1 MKYDFLFKGGRIVD
15 PANNKDFIG
24 DVAIKGDKI
33 AKVSKGIN
41 NYLAEQVINI
51 SGKLIIPGIID
62 THCHVARPAAK
73 GAGYRM
79 LINTGV
85 TTAFDFEGP
94 IEVIKQEIAKYGC
107 GLNVAVLE
115 AVYPENGLKSKNPP
129 IEELK
134 KIINKNLDSGAIG
147 IKILGGHYPLTP
159 EATYNIFQITHQEKG
174 YMGFHVGTTETG
186 SNIQG
191 VEEAV
196 KLTEGKP
203 LHIAHVNAYCRG
215 YVEDP
220 LLELKI
226 VMDILKKSPNIVSE
240 SHLAIHN
247 GCYGGIDENS
257 IPISYVLRNSLKAN
271 GYQVS
276 KEGLEEALRV
286 KYAGVYA
293 LRGSKVKYIYGS
305 EAIDYWKKREY
316 KVGVCFPINR
326 RRSAQVCAT
335 ERDKKGN
342 FVVDAISSDAG
353 AIPRNCILS
362 HGLSLVRFCALT
374 LSELVQKISLTPSRM
389 LGLKNK
395 GHLSI
400 GADADIT
407 IFDPDNAKVAIV
419 LIGGR
424 VGMISGIIFNNPG
437 KLIVTERG
445 ANKLKKPEIPLEV
458 INLEDSLYFKGK
470 VGEEKISSINTSD
483 FYNYSDE

>member
-1 MKYDFLFKGGRIVD
+1 MLKYDFLFKRGRVVD
-15 PANNKDFIG
+15 PANNRDFIG
-24 DVAIKGDKI
+24 DIAVKGDKI
-33 AKVSKGIN
+33 AEVAKGIN
-41 NYLAEQVINI
+41 NNLSEQVIDI
-51 SGKLIIPGIID
+51 GGKVIIPGIID
-62 THCHVARPAAK
+62 SHCHVARPFAK

-79 LINTGV
+79 LINAGV

-94 IEVIKQEIAKYGC
+94 IEVIKREITKYGC

-115 AVYPENGLKSKNPP
+115 AIYPENGIKHNNPP
-129 IEELK
+129 VKELK
-134 KIINKNLDSGAIG
+134 KVINKNLDSGAIG

-159 EATYNIFQITHQEKG
+159 ETTYNIFQITQQEKG

-191 VEEAV
+191 VKEAV
-196 KLTEGKP
+196 ELAEGKP

-215 YVEDP
+215 YIEDP

-226 VMDILKKSPNIVSE
+226 LMDILKKAPNIISE
-240 SHLAIHN
+240 SHLALRN
-247 GCYGGIDENS
+247 GCFGGIGKDN

-293 LRGSKVKYIYGS
+293 LRGSRVKYIYGD
-305 EAIDYWKKREY
+305 EAINYWKEREY

-326 RRSAQVCAT
+326 RRSAEVCVT
-335 ERDKKGN
+335 ERSNGN
-342 FVVDAISSDAG
+342 FVVDAISSDGG

-362 HGLSLVRFCALT
+362 HGLPLVNFRALT

-407 IFDPDNAKVAIV
+407 IFDPDNAKVEIV
-419 LIGGR
+419 LIKGK
-424 VGMISGIIFNNPG
+424 VSMVSGIIFNNPG
-437 KLIVTERG
+437 TLIVTERG
-445 ANKLKKPEIPLEV
+445 ANKLKKQEIPLEV
-458 INLEDSLYFKGK
+458 INLEESLYFKGK
-470 VGEEKISSINTSD
+470 GGEGK
-483 FYNYSDE
+483 

>member
-1 MKYDFLFKGGRIVD
+1 MKYDFLFKRGRIVD
-15 PANNKDFIG
+15 PVNNKDFIG

-33 AKVSKGIN
+33 AEVSKGIS
-41 NYLAEQVINI
+41 NYLAEQVADIN
-51 SGKLIIPGIID
+51 GKVIIPGIID
-62 THCHVARPAAK
+62 THCHIARPEAK

-85 TTAFDFEGP
+85 TTAIDFEGP
-94 IEVIKQEIAKYGC
+94 IEVIKREVAKYGC

-115 AVYPENGLKSKNPP
+115 AIYLENGIKSQDPP
-129 IEELK
+129 LEELK
-134 KIINKNLDSGAIG
+134 KVINENLDNGAIG

-174 YMGFHVGTTETG
+174 YMGFHVGTTKTG

-220 LLELKI
+220 LLELKRI
-226 VMDILKKSPNIVSE
+226 MDILKKSPNVVSE

-247 GCYGGIDENS
+247 ACYGGINGNG
-257 IPISYVLRNSLKAN
+257 IPKSYVLRNALRAK

-293 LRGSKVKYIYGS
+293 LVGSKMEYIYG
-305 EAIDYWKKREY
+305 EKAINYWKGHDFKA
-316 KVGVCFPINR
+316 GICFPVNR

-335 ERDKKGN
+335 ERDNKGN

-353 AIPRNCILS
+353 AIPRNCILA
-362 HGLSLVRFCALT
+362 HGLPLVRFCALT
-374 LSELVQKISLTPSRM
+374 LSELVQKISWTPSRM
-389 LGLKNK
+389 FNLKNK
-395 GHLSI
+395 GHLSV

-419 LIGGR
+419 LIKGK
-424 VGMISGIIFNNPG
+424 VCMVSGIIFNNPG
-437 KLIVTERG
+437 RLIVTERG
-445 ANKLKKPEIPLEV
+445 ASKLKKQEISLE
-458 INLEDSLYFKGK
+458 IITLEDSLYFKGK
-470 VGEEKISSINTSD
+470 ER
-483 FYNYSDE
+483 

>member
-1 MKYDFLFKGGRIVD
+1 MLKYDFLFKRGRIVD
-15 PANNKDFIG
+15 PANNRDFIG
-24 DVAIKGDKI
+24 DIAVKGDKI
-33 AKVSKGIN
+33 AEVAKGIN
-41 NYLAEQVINI
+41 NNLSEQVIDI
-51 SGKLIIPGIID
+51 DGKVIIPGIID
-62 THCHVARPAAK
+62 THCHVARPYAK

-79 LINTGV
+79 LINAGV

-94 IEVIKQEIAKYGC
+94 IEVIKQEVAKYGC

-115 AVYPENGLKSKNPP
+115 AIYLENGIKSNNPP
-129 IEELK
+129 VEELK
-134 KIINKNLDSGAIG
+134 KVINKNLDSGAIG

-159 EATYNIFQITHQEKG
+159 EATYNIFQITHREKG
-174 YMGFHVGTTETG
+174 YMGYHVGTTETG

-196 KLTEGKP
+196 KLSEGKP

-226 VMDILKKSPNIVSE
+226 MMDILKKSPNIISE
-240 SHLAIHN
+240 SHLALRN
-247 GCYGGIDENS
+247 GCYGGIDENGM
-257 IPISYVLRNSLKAN
+257 PISYVLRNSLKAN

-293 LRGSKVKYIYGS
+293 LRGSKIKYIYGD
-305 EAIDYWKKREY
+305 EAINYWKEREY

-326 RRSAQVCAT
+326 RRSAEVCVT
-335 ERDKKGN
+335 EKDNGN
-342 FVVDAISSDAG
+342 FVVDAISSDGG

-362 HGLSLVRFCALT
+362 HGLPLVRFCALT

-407 IFDPDNAKVAIV
+407 IFDPDDAKVEIV
-419 LIGGR
+419 LIKGK
-424 VGMISGIIFNNPG
+424 VCMVSGIIFNNPG
-437 KLIVTERG
+437 TLIVTQRG
-445 ANKLKKPEIPLEV
+445 ANKLKKQEIPLEV
-458 INLEDSLYFKGK
+458 INLEESLYFKGK
-470 VGEEKISSINTSD
+470 GGEGK
-483 FYNYSDE
+483 

>member
-15 PANNKDFIG
+15 PANNRDFVG
-24 DVAIKGDKI
+24 DVAVKGDKVAEV
-33 AKVSKGIN
+33 AKEIKNDLS
-41 NYLAEQVINI
+41 EQVIDI
-51 SGKLIIPGIID
+51 SGKIIIPGIID
-62 THCHVARPAAK
+62 THCHVARPYAK

-79 LINTGV
+79 LINAGV

-94 IEVIKQEIAKYGC
+94 IEVIKQEITKYGC

-115 AVYPENGLKSKNPP
+115 AIYPENGIKGNNPP
-129 IEELK
+129 VEELK
-134 KIINKNLDSGAIG
+134 KVINKNLDSGAIG
-147 IKILGGHYPLTP
+147 VKILGGHYPLTP
-159 EATYNIFQITHQEKG
+159 EATYNILQITQREKG

-186 SNIQG
+186 SNMLG

-196 KLTEGKP
+196 KLAEGKP

-226 VMDILKKSPNIVSE
+226 VMDILKKSPNIISE
-240 SHLAIHN
+240 SHLALRN
-247 GCYGGIDENS
+247 GCYGGINKDD

-293 LRGSKVKYIYGS
+293 LRGSRVKYIYGE
-305 EAIDYWKKREY
+305 EAINYWKEREY
-316 KVGVCFPINR
+316 KVGICFPINR
-326 RRSAQVCAT
+326 RRSAEVCVT
-335 ERDKKGN
+335 ERDNGN
-342 FVVDAISSDAG
+342 FVVDAISSDGG

-362 HGLSLVRFCALT
+362 HGLPLVRFCALT
-374 LSELVQKISLTPSRM
+374 ISELVQKISLTPSRM

-407 IFDPDNAKVAIV
+407 IFDPDDAKVEIV
-419 LIGGR
+419 LIKGK
-424 VGMISGIIFNNPG
+424 VSMVSGIIFNNPG
-437 KLIVTERG
+437 TLIVTQRG
-445 ANKLKKPEIPLEV
+445 ANKLKKQEIPLEV
-458 INLEDSLYFKGK
+458 INLEESLYFKGK
-470 VGEEKISSINTSD
+470 GGEDK
-483 FYNYSDE
+483 

>member
-1 MKYDFLFKGGRIVD
+1 MKYDFLFKRGRIVD
-15 PANNKDFIG
+15 PANDRDFIG
-24 DVAIKGDKI
+24 DVAVKGDKV
-33 AKVSKGIN
+33 AKVEEEIDDS
-41 NYLAEQVINI
+41 LAEQVIDI
-51 SGKLIIPGIID
+51 RGKVIIPGIID
-62 THCHVARPAAK
+62 THCHVARPKAK

-79 LINTGV
+79 LINAGV
-85 TTAFDFEGP
+85 TTAIDFEGP
-94 IEVIKQEIAKYGC
+94 IEVIKREITEYGC

-115 AVYPENGLKSKNPP
+115 AIFPENGIKSQDPP
-129 IEELK
+129 LEELK
-134 KIINKNLDSGAIG
+134 KVINKNLDSGAIG

-174 YMGFHVGTTETG
+174 YMGFHVGTTKTG
-186 SNIQG
+186 SNILG

-196 KLTEGKP
+196 KLAEGNP

-215 YVEDP
+215 YIEDP
-220 LLELKI
+220 LSELKI

-247 GCYGGIDENS
+247 GCYGGIDENG
-257 IPISYVLRNSLKAN
+257 IPLSYVLRNSLRAK

-293 LRGSKVKYIYGS
+293 LVGSKIEYIYGD
-305 EAIDYWKKREY
+305 EAIDYWKKHKY
-316 KVGVCFPINR
+316 DVGVCFPINR

-335 ERDKKGN
+335 EKDKKGN

-395 GHLSI
+395 GRLSI

-407 IFDPDNAKVAIV
+407 IFDPDSTKVEIV
-419 LIGGR
+419 LIKGR
-424 VGMISGIIFNNPG
+424 VCMVSRIIFNNSG
-437 KLIVTERG
+437 RLIVTERG
-445 ANKLKKPEIPLEV
+445 ANKLKKQEIPLEV
-458 INLEDSLYFKGK
+458 INLKDSLYFKGK

-483 FYNYSDE
+483 FCNYLDE

>member
-24 DVAIKGDKI
+24 DVAVKGDKI
-33 AKVSKGIN
+33 AEVSKGIS
-41 NYLAEQVINI
+41 NYLAEQVVNI
-51 SGKLIIPGIID
+51 SGRVIIPGIID
-62 THCHVARPAAK
+62 THCHIARPAAK

-85 TTAFDFEGP
+85 TTAIDFEGP
-94 IEVIKQEIAKYGC
+94 IEVIKQEIVKYGC

-115 AVYPENGLKSKNPP
+115 AIYPKNGIKSKNPSV
-129 IEELK
+129 EELK
-134 KIINKNLDSGAIG
+134 KVINKNLDNGAIG
-147 IKILGGHYPLTP
+147 IKILGGHYPVTP
-159 EATYNIFQITHQEKG
+159 EATYNIFQITHHEKG

-186 SNIQG
+186 SNIEG

-196 KLTEGKP
+196 KLAEGKP

-215 YVEDP
+215 YIEDP

-226 VMDILKKSPNIVSE
+226 VMDILKKSPNIISE
-240 SHLAIHN
+240 SHLALHN
-247 GCYGGIDENS
+247 ACYGGINENGV
-257 IPISYVLRNSLKAN
+257 PRSYVLRNALRAK

-286 KYAGVYA
+286 KYAGVTA
-293 LRGSKVKYIYGS
+293 LVGSQMEYIYGD
-305 EAIDYWKKREY
+305 EAIDYWKKHDY
-316 KVGVCFPINR
+316 KVGICFPINR
-326 RRSAQVCAT
+326 RRSAEVCVT
-335 ERDKKGN
+335 EKYNGN

-374 LSELVQKISLTPSRM
+374 LSELIQKISLTPSRM

-395 GHLSI
+395 GRLSI

-407 IFDPDNAKVAIV
+407 IFDPDNAKVEIV
-419 LIGGR
+419 LIKGK
-424 VGMISGIIFNNPG
+424 VCMVSGIIFNNPG
-437 KLIVTERG
+437 RLIVTERG
-445 ANKLKKPEIPLEV
+445 ENKLKKQEIPLEV

-470 VGEEKISSINTSD
+470 RGEGK
-483 FYNYSDE
+483 

>member
-1 MKYDFLFKGGRIVD
+1 MIKYDFLFKGGRIVD

-24 DVAIKGDKI
+24 DVAVKGDKI
-33 AKVSKGIN
+33 AEVSKGIS
-41 NYLAEQVINI
+41 NYLARQVVNI
-51 SGKLIIPGIID
+51 SGKVIIPGIID
-62 THCHVARPAAK
+62 THCHIARPAAM

-79 LINTGV
+79 LINAGV
-85 TTAFDFEGP
+85 TTAVDFEGP
-94 IEVIKQEIAKYGC
+94 IEVIKQEIVKYGC

-115 AVYPENGLKSKNPP
+115 AIYPGNGIKSKNPSV
-129 IEELK
+129 EELK
-134 KIINKNLDSGAIG
+134 KVINKNLDNGAIG
-147 IKILGGHYPLTP
+147 IKILGGHYPVTP
-159 EATYNIFQITHQEKG
+159 EATYNIFQITHHEKG
-174 YMGFHVGTTETG
+174 YIGFHVGTTETG

-196 KLTEGKP
+196 KLAEGKP

-215 YVEDP
+215 YIEDP

-240 SHLAIHN
+240 SHLALRN
-247 GCYGGIDENS
+247 GCNGGIDENG
-257 IPISYVLRNSLKAN
+257 IPISYVTRNSLKAN

-293 LRGSKVKYIYGS
+293 LRGSRMKYIYGD
-305 EAIDYWKKREY
+305 EAINYWKENEY
-316 KVGVCFPINR
+316 KVGTCFPINR

-335 ERDKKGN
+335 ERDEKGN
-342 FVVDAISSDAG
+342 FVVDAISSDG
-353 AIPRNCILS
+353 GVIPRNCILS
-362 HGLSLVRFCALT
+362 HGLPLVRFCALT

-407 IFDPDNAKVAIV
+407 IFDPDDAKVKIV
-419 LIGGR
+419 LIKGK
-424 VGMISGIIFNNPG
+424 VCMVSEIIFNNPG
-437 KLIVTERG
+437 TLIVTQRG
-445 ANKLKKPEIPLEV
+445 ANKLKKQKIPLEV
-458 INLEDSLYFKGK
+458 IDLEDSLFLKGK
-470 VGEEKISSINTSD
+470 GGEDK
-483 FYNYSDE
+483 

>member
-15 PANNKDFIG
+15 PANERDFIG

-33 AKVSKGIN
+33 AEVSKGISN
-41 NYLAEQVINI
+41 SLAEQVINI
-51 SGKLIIPGIID
+51 SGKVIIPGIID
-62 THCHVARPAAK
+62 THCHIARPAAK

-79 LINTGV
+79 LVNTGV

-94 IEVIKQEIAKYGC
+94 IEVIKQEIVKYGC

-115 AVYPENGLKSKNPP
+115 AIYPENGIKSRNPSV
-129 IEELK
+129 EELK
-134 KIINKNLDSGAIG
+134 KVINKNLDNGAIG

-159 EATYNIFQITHQEKG
+159 EATYNILQITHQEKG

-196 KLTEGKP
+196 KLSEGKP

-215 YVEDP
+215 YIEDP
-220 LLELKI
+220 LLELKRA
-226 VMDILKKSPNIVSE
+226 MDILKKSPNIISE
-240 SHLAIHN
+240 SHLALHN
-247 GCYGGIDENS
+247 GCYGGINGNG

-276 KEGLEEALRV
+276 KDGLEEALRV

-293 LRGSKVKYIYGS
+293 LRGSKVKYIYGD
-305 EAIDYWKKREY
+305 EAINYWKEHEY

-342 FVVDAISSDAG
+342 FVVDAISSDG
-353 AIPRNCILS
+353 GVIPRNCILS
-362 HGLSLVRFCALT
+362 HGLPLVRFCALT

-395 GHLSI
+395 GHFSI
-400 GADADIT
+400 EADADIT
-407 IFDPDNAKVAIV
+407 IFDPDNAEVKIV
-419 LIGGR
+419 LIKGR
-424 VGMISGIIFNNPG
+424 VCMVSGIIFNYPG
-437 KLIVTERG
+437 RLIVTERG
-445 ANKLKKPEIPLEV
+445 AKKIEKGGVPYEI
-458 INLEDSLYFKGK
+458 INLEDSLFLKGK
-470 VGEEKISSINTSD
+470 GGENK
-483 FYNYSDE
+483 

>member
-15 PANNKDFIG
+15 PANNRDFVG
-24 DVAIKGDKI
+24 DVAVKGDKVAEV
-33 AKVSKGIN
+33 AKEIKNDLS
-41 NYLAEQVINI
+41 EQVIDI
-51 SGKLIIPGIID
+51 SGKIIIPGIID
-62 THCHVARPAAK
+62 THCHVARPYAK

-79 LINTGV
+79 LINAGV

-94 IEVIKQEIAKYGC
+94 IEVIKQEITKYGC

-115 AVYPENGLKSKNPP
+115 AIYPENGIKSNNPP

-134 KIINKNLDSGAIG
+134 KVINKNLDSGAIG

-159 EATYNIFQITHQEKG
+159 EATYNIFQITQQEKG

-196 KLTEGKP
+196 KLAEGKP

-226 VMDILKKSPNIVSE
+226 VMDILKKSPNIISE
-240 SHLAIHN
+240 SHLALRN
-247 GCYGGIDENS
+247 GCYGGINKDD

-293 LRGSKVKYIYGS
+293 LRGSRVKYIYGE
-305 EAIDYWKKREY
+305 EAINYWKEREY

-326 RRSAQVCAT
+326 RRSAEVCVT
-335 ERDKKGN
+335 ERDNGN
-342 FVVDAISSDAG
+342 FVVDAISSDGG

-362 HGLSLVRFCALT
+362 HGLPLVRFCALT
-374 LSELVQKISLTPSRM
+374 ISELVQKISLTPSRM

-407 IFDPDNAKVAIV
+407 IFDPDDAKVEIV
-419 LIGGR
+419 LIKGK
-424 VGMISGIIFNNPG
+424 VSMVSGIIFNNPG
-437 KLIVTERG
+437 KLIVTQRG
-445 ANKLKKPEIPLEV
+445 ANKLKKQEIPLEV
-458 INLEDSLYFKGK
+458 INLEESLYFKGK
-470 VGEEKISSINTSD
+470 GGEGK
-483 FYNYSDE
+483 

>member
-15 PANNKDFIG
+15 PANDKDFIG

-33 AKVSKGIN
+33 AEVSKGIS

-51 SGKLIIPGIID
+51 SGKVIIPGIID
-62 THCHVARPAAK
+62 THCHIARPAVK

-79 LINTGV
+79 LINAGV
-85 TTAFDFEGP
+85 TTAIDFEGP
-94 IEVIKQEIAKYGC
+94 IEVIKQEIVKYGC

-115 AVYPENGLKSKNPP
+115 AVYPGKGIKNKNPTRA
-129 IEELK
+129 ELEK
-134 KIINKNLDSGAIG
+134 VINEFLDSGAIG
-147 IKILGGHYPLTP
+147 IKIIGGHYPLTP

-196 KLTEGKP
+196 KLSEGKP

-215 YVEDP
+215 YIEDP

-226 VMDILKKSPNIVSE
+226 IMDILKKSPNIVSE
-240 SHLAIHN
+240 SHLALHN
-247 GCYGGIDENS
+247 GCYGGINGNG
-257 IPISYVLRNSLKAN
+257 IPMSYVLRNSLKAN

-293 LRGSKVKYIYGS
+293 LRGSKVKYIYGD
-305 EAIDYWKKREY
+305 EAINYWKEHEY
-316 KVGVCFPINR
+316 KVGICFPINR

-342 FVVDAISSDAG
+342 FVVDAISSDG
-353 AIPRNCILS
+353 GVIPRNCILS
-362 HGLSLVRFCALT
+362 HGLPLVRFCALT

-407 IFDPDNAKVAIV
+407 IFDPDDTKVEIV
-419 LIGGR
+419 LIKGK
-424 VGMISGIIFNNPG
+424 VCMVSGIIFNNPG
-437 KLIVTERG
+437 TLIVTQRG
-445 ANKLKKPEIPLEV
+445 ANKLKKQEIPLEV
-458 INLEDSLYFKGK
+458 ISLEESLYFKGK
-470 VGEEKISSINTSD
+470 R
-483 FYNYSDE
+483 DESK

>member
-1 MKYDFLFKGGRIVD
+1 MKYSFLFKGGHIVD

-33 AKVSKGIN
+33 AEVSKGIN

-51 SGKLIIPGIID
+51 SGKVIIPGIID
-62 THCHVARPAAK
+62 THCHVARPYAK

-79 LINTGV
+79 LINAGV

-115 AVYPENGLKSKNPP
+115 AIYPENGIKSKNPTV
-129 IEELK
+129 EELK
-134 KIINKNLDSGAIG
+134 EVINKNLNSGAIG

-159 EATYNIFQITHQEKG
+159 EATYNIFQITHQERG
-174 YMGFHVGTTETG
+174 YMGYHVGTTETG

-196 KLTEGKP
+196 KLSEGKP
-203 LHIAHVNAYCRG
+203 LHMAHVNAYCRG

-220 LLELKI
+220 LLELKMM
-226 VMDILKKSPNIVSE
+226 MDILKKSPNIISE
-240 SHLAIHN
+240 SHLALRN
-247 GCYGGIDENS
+247 GCYGGIDENGM
-257 IPISYVLRNSLKAN
+257 PISYVLRNSLKAN

-293 LRGSKVKYIYGS
+293 LRGSRVKYIYGE
-305 EAIDYWKKREY
+305 EAINYWKEREY

-326 RRSAQVCAT
+326 RRSAEVCVT
-335 ERDKKGN
+335 ERDNGN
-342 FVVDAISSDAG
+342 FVVDAISSDGG

-362 HGLSLVRFCALT
+362 HGLPLVRFCALT
-374 LSELVQKISLTPSRM
+374 ISELVQKISLTPSRM

-407 IFDPDNAKVAIV
+407 IFDPDDAKVEIV
-419 LIGGR
+419 LIKGK
-424 VGMISGIIFNNPG
+424 VSMVSGIIFTNPG
-437 KLIVTERG
+437 TLIVTQRG
-445 ANKLKKPEIPLEV
+445 ANKLKKQVIPLEV
-458 INLEDSLYFKGK
+458 INLEESLYFKGK
-470 VGEEKISSINTSD
+470 GGEDK
-483 FYNYSDE
+483 

>member
-1 MKYDFLFKGGRIVD
+1 MKYDFLFKRGRIVD
-15 PANNKDFIG
+15 PANHRDFVG
-24 DVAIKGDKI
+24 DVAVKGDKI
-33 AKVSKGIN
+33 AKVQEEIDDS
-41 NYLAEQVINI
+41 LSEQVIDI
-51 SGKLIIPGIID
+51 SGKVIIPGIID
-62 THCHVARPAAK
+62 THCHVARPYAK

-85 TTAFDFEGP
+85 TTAIDFEGP
-94 IEVIKQEIAKYGC
+94 IEVIKREITKYGC
-107 GLNVAVLE
+107 GLNVAALE
-115 AVYPENGLKSKNPP
+115 GIFPENGIESQDPP
-129 IEELK
+129 LEKLK
-134 KIINKNLDSGAIG
+134 KVINKNLDSGAIG

-186 SNIQG
+186 SDILG

-196 KLTEGKP
+196 KLAEGKP

-226 VMDILKKSPNIVSE
+226 VMDILKKSPNIISE

-247 GCYGGIDENS
+247 GCYGGIDENG

-276 KEGLEEALRV
+276 KEGLEEALRL
-286 KYAGVYA
+286 KYAGVTA
-293 LRGSKVKYIYGS
+293 LVGNQMEYIYGS

-342 FVVDAISSDAG
+342 FVIDAISSDGG

-389 LGLKNK
+389 FGLKNK
-395 GHLSI
+395 GCLSI

-419 LIGGR
+419 LIKGQACM
-424 VGMISGIIFNNPG
+424 VSGIIFNNPG
-437 KLIVTERG
+437 RLMVTERG
-445 ANKLKKPEIPLEV
+445 AKKLEKQEIPLEV

-470 VGEEKISSINTSD
+470 GGEGKQVKH
-483 FYNYSDE
+483 

>member
-15 PANNKDFIG
+15 PANKKDFIG

-33 AKVSKGIN
+33 AEVSKGIN
-41 NYLAEQVINI
+41 NYLSEQVINI
-51 SGKLIIPGIID
+51 SGKVIIPGIID
-62 THCHVARPAAK
+62 THCHVARPYAK

-79 LINTGV
+79 LINAGV

-94 IEVIKQEIAKYGC
+94 IEVIKQEIAKYGY

-115 AVYPENGLKSKNPP
+115 AIYPGNGIKSKNPTV
-129 IEELK
+129 EELK
-134 KIINKNLDSGAIG
+134 KVINKNLDSGAIG

-196 KLTEGKP
+196 KLAEGKP

-215 YVEDP
+215 YIEDP

-240 SHLAIHN
+240 SHLALHN
-247 GCYGGIDENS
+247 GCYGGINGNG
-257 IPISYVLRNSLKAN
+257 IPMSYVLRNSLKAN

-293 LRGSKVKYIYGS
+293 LRGSKVKYIYGD
-305 EAIDYWKKREY
+305 EAINYWKEREY
-316 KVGVCFPINR
+316 KVGICFPINR

-342 FVVDAISSDAG
+342 FVVDAISSDGG

-362 HGLSLVRFCALT
+362 HGLPLVRFCALT

-407 IFDPDNAKVAIV
+407 IFNPDDAKVEIV
-419 LIGGR
+419 LIKGK
-424 VGMISGIIFNNPG
+424 VCMVSGIIFNNPG
-437 KLIVTERG
+437 TLIVTQRG
-445 ANKLKKPEIPLEV
+445 LNKLRKQEIPLQV
-458 INLEDSLYFKGK
+458 IDLEDSLFLKGK
-470 VGEEKISSINTSD
+470 GGEDK
-483 FYNYSDE
+483 

>member
-15 PANNKDFIG
+15 PANNRDFVG
-24 DVAIKGDKI
+24 DVAVKGDKVAEV
-33 AKVSKGIN
+33 AKEIKNDLS
-41 NYLAEQVINI
+41 EQVIDI
-51 SGKLIIPGIID
+51 SGKIIIPGIID
-62 THCHVARPAAK
+62 THCHVARPYAK

-79 LINTGV
+79 LINAGV

-94 IEVIKQEIAKYGC
+94 IEVIKQEITKYGC

-115 AVYPENGLKSKNPP
+115 AIYPENGIKSNNPP
-129 IEELK
+129 VEELK
-134 KIINKNLDSGAIG
+134 KVINKNLDSGAIG

-159 EATYNIFQITHQEKG
+159 EATYNIFQITQQEKG

-196 KLTEGKP
+196 KLAEGKP

-226 VMDILKKSPNIVSE
+226 VMDILKKSPNIISE
-240 SHLAIHN
+240 SHLALRN
-247 GCYGGIDENS
+247 GCYGGINKDD

-293 LRGSKVKYIYGS
+293 LRGSRVKYIYGE
-305 EAIDYWKKREY
+305 EAINYWKEREY

-326 RRSAQVCAT
+326 RRSAEVCVT
-335 ERDKKGN
+335 ERDNGN
-342 FVVDAISSDAG
+342 FVVDAISSDGG

-362 HGLSLVRFCALT
+362 HGLPLVRFCALT
-374 LSELVQKISLTPSRM
+374 ISELVQKISLTPSRM

-407 IFDPDNAKVAIV
+407 IFDPDDAKVEIV
-419 LIGGR
+419 LIKGK
-424 VGMISGIIFNNPG
+424 VSMVSGIIFNNPG
-437 KLIVTERG
+437 KLIVTQRG
-445 ANKLKKPEIPLEV
+445 ANKLKKQEIPLEV
-458 INLEDSLYFKGK
+458 INLEESLYFKGK
-470 VGEEKISSINTSD
+470 GGEDK
-483 FYNYSDE
+483 

>member
-1 MKYDFLFKGGRIVD
+1 VWLIMKYDFLFKRGRIVD
-15 PANNKDFIG
+15 PANDKDFIG

-33 AKVSKGIN
+33 AEVSKGIS

-51 SGKLIIPGIID
+51 SGKVIIPGIID
-62 THCHVARPAAK
+62 THCHIARPAAK

-94 IEVIKQEIAKYGC
+94 IEVIKREITKYGC

-115 AVYPENGLKSKNPP
+115 AIYPENGIKSKNPP
-129 IEELK
+129 VEELK
-134 KIINKNLDSGAIG
+134 KVINKNLDSGAIG

-159 EATYNIFQITHQEKG
+159 EATYNILQITHHEKG

-196 KLTEGKP
+196 KLSEGKP

-226 VMDILKKSPNIVSE
+226 IMDILKKSPNIVSE
-240 SHLAIHN
+240 SHLALRN
-247 GCYGGIDENS
+247 GCYGGIDENGV
-257 IPISYVLRNSLKAN
+257 PISYVTRNSLKAN

-293 LRGSKVKYIYGS
+293 LRGSRMKYIYGD
-305 EAIDYWKKREY
+305 EAINYWKEHEY
-316 KVGVCFPINR
+316 KVGTCFPINR

-335 ERDKKGN
+335 ERDEKGN
-342 FVVDAISSDAG
+342 FVVDAISSDG
-353 AIPRNCILS
+353 GVIPRNCILS
-362 HGLSLVRFCALT
+362 HGLPLVRFCALT

-407 IFDPDNAKVAIV
+407 IFDPDDAKVEIV
-419 LIGGR
+419 LIKGK
-424 VGMISGIIFNNPG
+424 VCMVSGIIFNNPAT
-437 KLIVTERG
+437 LIVTQRG
-445 ANKLKKPEIPLEV
+445 LNKLKKQEIPLEV
-458 INLEDSLYFKGK
+458 IDLEDSLFLKGK
-470 VGEEKISSINTSD
+470 GGEDK
-483 FYNYSDE
+483 

>member
-15 PANNKDFIG
+15 PANNRDFVG
-24 DVAIKGDKI
+24 DVAVKGDKVAEV
-33 AKVSKGIN
+33 AKEIKNDLS
-41 NYLAEQVINI
+41 EQVIDI
-51 SGKLIIPGIID
+51 SGKIIIPGIID
-62 THCHVARPAAK
+62 THCHVARPYAK

-79 LINTGV
+79 LINAGV

-94 IEVIKQEIAKYGC
+94 IEVIKQEITKYGC

-115 AVYPENGLKSKNPP
+115 AIYPENGIKSNNPP

-134 KIINKNLDSGAIG
+134 KVINKNLDSGAIG

-159 EATYNIFQITHQEKG
+159 EATYNIFQITQQEKG

-196 KLTEGKP
+196 KLAEGKP

-226 VMDILKKSPNIVSE
+226 VMDILKKSPNIISE
-240 SHLAIHN
+240 SHLALRN
-247 GCYGGIDENS
+247 GCYGGINKDD

-293 LRGSKVKYIYGS
+293 LRGSRVKYIYGE
-305 EAIDYWKKREY
+305 EAINYWKEREY

-326 RRSAQVCAT
+326 RRSAEVCVT
-335 ERDKKGN
+335 ERDNGN
-342 FVVDAISSDAG
+342 FVVDAISSDGG

-362 HGLSLVRFCALT
+362 HGLPLVRFCALT
-374 LSELVQKISLTPSRM
+374 ISELVQKISLTPSRM

-407 IFDPDNAKVAIV
+407 IFDPDDAKVEIV
-419 LIGGR
+419 LIKGK
-424 VGMISGIIFNNPG
+424 VSMVSGIIFNNPG
-437 KLIVTERG
+437 KLIVTQRG
-445 ANKLKKPEIPLEV
+445 ANKLKKQEIPLEV
-458 INLEDSLYFKGK
+458 INLEESLYFKGK
-470 VGEEKISSINTSD
+470 GGEDK
-483 FYNYSDE
+483 

>member
-15 PANNKDFIG
+15 PANDKDFIG
-24 DVAIKGDKI
+24 DVAIKGEKI
-33 AKVSKGIN
+33 ADVSKGIS

-51 SGKLIIPGIID
+51 SGKVIIPGIID
-62 THCHVARPAAK
+62 THCHIARPAAK

-94 IEVIKQEIAKYGC
+94 IEVIKQEIVKYGC

-115 AVYPENGLKSKNPP
+115 AVYPGKGIKNKNP
-129 IEELK
+129 IRAELEK
-134 KIINKNLDSGAIG
+134 VINEFLDSGAIG
-147 IKILGGHYPLTP
+147 IKIIGGHYPLTP

-196 KLTEGKP
+196 NLSEGKP

-215 YVEDP
+215 YIEDP

-226 VMDILKKSPNIVSE
+226 IMDILKKSPNIVSE
-240 SHLAIHN
+240 SHLALRN
-247 GCYGGIDENS
+247 GCYGGINGNG
-257 IPISYVLRNSLKAN
+257 IPMSYVLRNSLKAN

-293 LRGSKVKYIYGS
+293 LRGSKVKYIYGD
-305 EAIDYWKKREY
+305 EAINYWKEHEY
-316 KVGVCFPINR
+316 KVGICFPINR

-342 FVVDAISSDAG
+342 FVVDAISSDG
-353 AIPRNCILS
+353 GVIPRNCILS
-362 HGLSLVRFCALT
+362 HGLPLVRFCALT

-407 IFDPDNAKVAIV
+407 IFDPDDAKVEIV
-419 LIGGR
+419 LIKGK
-424 VGMISGIIFNNPG
+424 VCMVSGIIFNNPG
-437 KLIVTERG
+437 TLIVTQRG
-445 ANKLKKPEIPLEV
+445 AKRIKKQEIPLEV
-458 INLEDSLYFKGK
+458 IDLEDSLLLKGK
-470 VGEEKISSINTSD
+470 GGEYK
-483 FYNYSDE
+483 

>member
-1 MKYDFLFKGGRIVD
+1 MKYDFLFKDGRIVD

-33 AKVSKGIN
+33 AEISKGIS

-51 SGKLIIPGIID
+51 SGKVIIPGIID
-62 THCHVARPAAK
+62 THCHIARPEAK

-94 IEVIKQEIAKYGC
+94 IEVIKQEIVKYGC

-115 AVYPENGLKSKNPP
+115 AIYPENGIKSKDPP
-129 IEELK
+129 VEELK
-134 KIINKNLDSGAIG
+134 KVINKNLDSGAIG

-159 EATYNIFQITHQEKG
+159 EATYNIFQITQQERG

-186 SNIQG
+186 SDILG
-191 VEEAV
+191 VKEAV
-196 KLTEGKP
+196 KLSEGKP

-215 YVEDP
+215 YIEDP

-226 VMDILKKSPNIVSE
+226 VMDILKKSPNIISE
-240 SHLAIHN
+240 SHLALHN
-247 GCYGGIDENS
+247 ACYGGINGNGV
-257 IPISYVLRNSLKAN
+257 PRSYVLRNALRAK

-276 KEGLEEALRV
+276 KEGLEEALQV

-293 LRGSKVKYIYGS
+293 LWGSKVKYIYGD
-305 EAIDYWKKREY
+305 EAINYWKKHDY
-316 KVGVCFPINR
+316 KVGICFPINR
-326 RRSAQVCAT
+326 RRAAEVCVT
-335 ERDKKGN
+335 ERDNKGN

-353 AIPRNCILS
+353 AIPRNCILA
-362 HGLSLVRFCALT
+362 HGLPLVRFCALT
-374 LSELVQKISLTPSRM
+374 LSELVKKISLTPSRM

-395 GHLSI
+395 GRLSI

-407 IFDPDNAKVAIV
+407 IFDPDNAKVEIV
-419 LIGGR
+419 LIKGK
-424 VGMISGIIFNNPG
+424 VCMVSGIIFNNPG
-437 KLIVTERG
+437 TLIVTQRG
-445 ANKLKKPEIPLEV
+445 ANRFKKQEIPLEV
-458 INLEDSLYFKGK
+458 IDLEDSLFLKGK
-470 VGEEKISSINTSD
+470 GGEGK
-483 FYNYSDE
+483 

>member
-15 PANNKDFIG
+15 PANERDFIG

-33 AKVSKGIN
+33 AEVSKGISN
-41 NYLAEQVINI
+41 SLAEQVINI
-51 SGKLIIPGIID
+51 SGKVIIPGIID
-62 THCHVARPAAK
+62 THCHIARPAAK

-79 LINTGV
+79 LVNTGV

-94 IEVIKQEIAKYGC
+94 IEVIKQEITKYGC
-107 GLNVAVLE
+107 GLNVAGLE
-115 AVYPENGLKSKNPP
+115 AIYPGNGIKSRNPSV
-129 IEELK
+129 EELK
-134 KIINKNLDSGAIG
+134 KVINKNLDSGAIG

-159 EATYNIFQITHQEKG
+159 EATYNILQITHQEKG

-196 KLTEGKP
+196 KLSEGKP

-215 YVEDP
+215 YIEDP
-220 LLELKI
+220 LLELKRA
-226 VMDILKKSPNIVSE
+226 MDILKKSPNIISE
-240 SHLAIHN
+240 SHLALHN
-247 GCYGGIDENS
+247 GCYGGINGNG

-276 KEGLEEALRV
+276 KDGLEEALRV

-293 LRGSKVKYIYGS
+293 LRGSKVKYIYGD
-305 EAIDYWKKREY
+305 EAINYWKEHEY

-342 FVVDAISSDAG
+342 FVVDAISSDG
-353 AIPRNCILS
+353 GVIPRNCILS
-362 HGLSLVRFCALT
+362 HGLPLVRFCALT

-395 GHLSI
+395 GHFSI
-400 GADADIT
+400 EADADIT
-407 IFDPDNAKVAIV
+407 IFDPDNAEVEIV
-419 LIGGR
+419 LIKGR
-424 VGMISGIIFNNPG
+424 VCMVSGIIFNYPG
-437 KLIVTERG
+437 RLIVTERG
-445 ANKLKKPEIPLEV
+445 AKKIEKGGVPYEI
-458 INLEDSLYFKGK
+458 INLEDSLFLKGK
-470 VGEEKISSINTSD
+470 GGENK
-483 FYNYSDE
+483 

>member
-1 MKYDFLFKGGRIVD
+1 MLKYDFLFKRGRVVD
-15 PANNKDFIG
+15 PANNRDFIG
-24 DVAIKGDKI
+24 DIAVKGDKI
-33 AKVSKGIN
+33 AEVAKGIN
-41 NYLAEQVINI
+41 NNLSEQVIDI
-51 SGKLIIPGIID
+51 GGKVIIPGIID
-62 THCHVARPAAK
+62 SHCHVARPFAK

-79 LINTGV
+79 LINAGV

-94 IEVIKQEIAKYGC
+94 IEVIKREITKYGC

-115 AVYPENGLKSKNPP
+115 AVYPENGIKHNNPP
-129 IEELK
+129 VKELK
-134 KIINKNLDSGAIG
+134 KVINKNLDSGAIG

-159 EATYNIFQITHQEKG
+159 ETTYNIFQITQQEKG

-191 VEEAV
+191 VKEAV
-196 KLTEGKP
+196 ELAEGKP

-215 YVEDP
+215 YIEDP

-226 VMDILKKSPNIVSE
+226 LMDILKKAPNIISE
-240 SHLAIHN
+240 SHLALRN
-247 GCYGGIDENS
+247 GCFGGISKDN

-293 LRGSKVKYIYGS
+293 LRGSRVKYIYGD
-305 EAIDYWKKREY
+305 EAINYWKEREY

-326 RRSAQVCAT
+326 RRSAEVCVT
-335 ERDKKGN
+335 ERSNGN
-342 FVVDAISSDAG
+342 FVVDAISSDGG

-362 HGLSLVRFCALT
+362 HGLPLVNFRALT

-407 IFDPDNAKVAIV
+407 IFDPDNAKVEIV
-419 LIGGR
+419 LIKGK
-424 VGMISGIIFNNPG
+424 VSMVSGIIFNNPG
-437 KLIVTERG
+437 TLIVTERG
-445 ANKLKKPEIPLEV
+445 ANKLKKQEIPLEV
-458 INLEDSLYFKGK
+458 INLEESLYFKGK
-470 VGEEKISSINTSD
+470 GGEGK
-483 FYNYSDE
+483 

>member
-1 MKYDFLFKGGRIVD
+1 MKYDFLFKRGRIVD
-15 PANNKDFIG
+15 PANDRDFIG
-24 DVAIKGDKI
+24 DVAVKGDKVAEV
-33 AKVSKGIN
+33 AKEIDNS
-41 NYLAEQVINI
+41 LAGQVVDI
-51 SGKLIIPGIID
+51 SRKVIIPGIID
-62 THCHVARPAAK
+62 THCHIARPEAK

-79 LINTGV
+79 LINAGV

-94 IEVIKQEIAKYGC
+94 IEVIKQEIIRYGC

-115 AVYPENGLKSKNPP
+115 AVYPGKGIKNKNP
-129 IEELK
+129 IRAELEK
-134 KIINKNLDSGAIG
+134 VINEFLDSGAIG
-147 IKILGGHYPLTP
+147 IKIIGGHYPLTP

-196 KLTEGKP
+196 KLSEGKP

-215 YVEDP
+215 YIEDP

-240 SHLAIHN
+240 SHLALHN
-247 GCYGGIDENS
+247 GCYGGIDENG

-293 LRGSKVKYIYGS
+293 LRGSKVKYIYGD
-305 EAIDYWKKREY
+305 EAINYWKEHEY
-316 KVGVCFPINR
+316 KVGICFPINR

-342 FVVDAISSDAG
+342 FVVDAISSDG
-353 AIPRNCILS
+353 GVIPRNCILS
-362 HGLSLVRFCALT
+362 HGLPLVRFCALT

-407 IFDPDNAKVAIV
+407 IFDPDDAKVEIV
-419 LIGGR
+419 LIKGK
-424 VGMISGIIFNNPG
+424 VCMVSGIIFNNPG
-437 KLIVTERG
+437 TLIVTQRG
-445 ANKLKKPEIPLEV
+445 ANRFKKQEIPLEV
-458 INLEDSLYFKGK
+458 IDLEDSLFLKGK
-470 VGEEKISSINTSD
+470 GGEDK
-483 FYNYSDE
+483 